1 MKVDGKPPVGV
12 GGYLREV
19 SRPEKPESARE
30 SKNGRKPPLSV
41 KDEKVEISQEALLVR
56 ELVEKAKALPEV
68 REELVERLRAEIQ
81 KGTYEP
87 PLKEVASR
95 LLSEALLEEV

>member
-1 MKVDGKPPVGV
+1 MKVDGKPPVGI

-19 SRPEKPESARE
+19 SKAEKPEATRE

-41 KDEKVEISQEALLVR
+41 QGEKVEISQEAFLVR
-56 ELVEKAKALPEV
+56 ELVEKAKTLPEV
-68 REELVERLRAEIQ
+68 REELVERLKAQIQ
-81 KGTYEP
+81 EGTYEP

-95 LLSEALLEEV
+95 LLLESLLEEV